1 VSLLRLT
8 SFRPLLTYILVAIV
22 ITYSLAALVA
32 YVIDAGE
39 WFVTSIWVFVA
50 FGAAEWLLQL
60 KRAVV
65 TLLTYPLRN
74 AAVRQQIVDNLREAN
89 MPTSFSNKGQAAD
102 YLKSVSANTAEPA
115 EVRLTAALTFGE
127 LKQLKRLRPLTGRFV
142 EKGLDAALLDYSN
155 NAR

>member
-1 VSLLRLT
+1 
-8 SFRPLLTYILVAIV
+8 
-22 ITYSLAALVA
+22 
-32 YVIDAGE
+32 
-39 WFVTSIWVFVA
+39 
-50 FGAAEWLLQL
+50 
-60 KRAVV
+60 
-65 TLLTYPLRN
+65 
-74 AAVRQQIVDNLREAN
+74 

-115 EVRLTAALTFGE
+115 EVRLTAALTLGE